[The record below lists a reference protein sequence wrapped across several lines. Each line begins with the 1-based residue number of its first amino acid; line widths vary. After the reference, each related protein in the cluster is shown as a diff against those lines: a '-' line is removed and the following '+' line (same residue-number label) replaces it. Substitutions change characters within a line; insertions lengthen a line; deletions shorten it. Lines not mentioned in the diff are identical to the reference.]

1 MDSKIAGAAQT
12 QDLYIPM
19 QHNFIKE
26 DIVSN
31 DLKYNFSCICTK
43 PMSTL
48 DALGQHLLSC
58 QVMDASY
65 GDLIQASSPYF
76 EQNDRETLSNFD
88 CILSL
93 LLDQISGR
101 ITAASGGLQAYPVLD
116 LPVVYQP
123 VQQAPPLKA
132 PPKRDY
138 FAEILQ
144 EDDSQ
149 TQMIIKMLQE

>member
-1 MDSKIAGAAQT
+1 MG
-12 QDLYIPM
+12 
-19 QHNFIKE
+19 
-26 DIVSN
+26 
-31 DLKYNFSCICTK
+31 
-43 PMSTL
+43 TL

-58 QVMDASY
+58 QVMDAIF
-65 GDLIQASSPYF
+65 GDLIQSSSPYF

-101 ITAASGGLQAYPVLD
+101 ITAASGDLQAYPVLD
-116 LPVVYQP
+116 HPVVGQP
-123 VQQAPPLKA
+123 MEQAPPQKA
-132 PPKRDY
+132 PPKRDN

-149 TQMIIKMLQE
+149 TQKIIKMLQE

>member
-1 MDSKIAGAAQT
+1 MG
-12 QDLYIPM
+12 
-19 QHNFIKE
+19 
-26 DIVSN
+26 
-31 DLKYNFSCICTK
+31 
-43 PMSTL
+43 TL

-76 EQNDRETLSNFD
+76 EQNDKETLSNFD

-116 LPVVYQP
+116 QP
-123 VQQAPPLKA
+123 VQQAPPQKA